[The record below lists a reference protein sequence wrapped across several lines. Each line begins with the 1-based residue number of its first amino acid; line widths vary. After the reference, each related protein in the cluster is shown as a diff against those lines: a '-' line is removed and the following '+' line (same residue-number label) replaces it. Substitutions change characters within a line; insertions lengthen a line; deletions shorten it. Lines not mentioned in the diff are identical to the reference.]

1 MAPESRWWH
10 SQRLAGCVLPWCVV
24 GCAATVEVRPL
35 ATGRVDIAAYELR
48 GSDLAPLKREAQRL
62 CPAGAE
68 VVRQTVSGTTSVDMD
83 ETAWSR
89 WWVPLSLK
97 LNSPVTQAQLTVQ
110 CRPAPQDRVID
121 AARLP
126 APGAARWAALAQP
139 EAATDGVPQPVAAA
153 PIGPVMPEW

>member
-1 MAPESRWWH
+1 MA
-10 SQRLAGCVLPWCVV
+10 

-48 GSDLAPLKREAQRL
+48 GSELAPLRREAQRL

-68 VVRQTVSGTTSVDMD
+68 VVRQTVSGTTSVDMED
-83 ETAWSR
+83 TVWSR
-89 WWVPLSLK
+89 WWVPMSLK
-97 LNSPVTQAQLTVQ
+97 LSPTATHAQMTVQ

-121 AARLP
+121 AAKVPAHSVARL
-126 APGAARWAALAQP
+126 AAMAQVD
-139 EAATDGVPQPVAAA
+139 AATDGMPQPVATA